1 VRRAPC
7 GPRRREGP
15 MMPHSNPNPSGGE
28 PGTTPRPPQPP
39 SLPVL
44 PYILLG
50 LMTLATF
57 AGPFVIYASI
67 LGGDSG
73 NWPPDRPVEWWV
85 FGVVTGSVAALMGAC
100 VTVGLWSKPR
110 GRS

>member
-1 VRRAPC
+1 
-7 GPRRREGP
+7 
-15 MMPHSNPNPSGGE
+15 MMPHANPNGGV
-28 PGTTPRPPQPP
+28 PGITPRPPQPP

-73 NWPPDRPVEWWV
+73 GWPPDRPVEWWV
-85 FGVVTGSVAALMGAC
+85 LGLVTASV
-100 VTVGLWSKPR
+100 VGLMAACTTSGRWSRPTAR
-110 GRS
+110 